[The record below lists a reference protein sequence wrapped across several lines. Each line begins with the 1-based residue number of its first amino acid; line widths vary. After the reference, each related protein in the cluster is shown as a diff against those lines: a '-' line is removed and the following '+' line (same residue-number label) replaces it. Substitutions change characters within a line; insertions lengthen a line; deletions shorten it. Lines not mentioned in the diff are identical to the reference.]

1 MSNLHRRG
9 GPQSGAAGRGRW
21 RRGDREDR
29 REHMWLVEGGGPAA
43 RKEGAGAGR
52 QAGPDGLGR
61 PPKSARKVSPARKPS
76 ACLGYTFCFKS
87 HSHGNLDTS

>member
-43 RKEGAGAGR
+43 RKEGAGG
-52 QAGPDGLGR
+52 GPPGR
-61 PPKSARKVSPARKPS
+61 P
-76 ACLGYTFCFKS
+76 
-87 HSHGNLDTS
+87 